1 MIIAFT
7 DGSCRGNPGP
17 GGCGAVILTSWDHTV
32 ENAVL
37 TEAWQAEC
45 AKTTNNREELKAILY
60 VMEHYG
66 KKFPCP
72 LVYSDSAYSVNSLTK
87 WIWGWKEKGWVRAGN
102 KPVENLDLMKKYD
115 QLFELGHRI
124 ELRKVSGHSGVK
136 WNEVADQL
144 ATGKITP
151 EEVKAKYGG

>member
-17 GGCGAVILTSWDHTV
+17 GGCGAIILTSWDHTV

-37 TEAWQAEC
+37 TAVWQAEC
-45 AKTTNNREELKAILY
+45 AETTNNREELKAILY
-60 VMEHYG
+60 VMEYYG
-66 KKFPCP
+66 KEFPCP

-115 QLFELGHRI
+115 QLFNLGYRI
-124 ELRKVSGHSGVK
+124 ELCKVSGHSGNK
-136 WNEVADQL
+136 WNDVADEL
-144 ATGKITP
+144 ATGKIST
-151 EEVKAKYGG
+151 EGALLKYGG